1 MFFRRR
7 VDLFNPLLAAG
18 KEALWTALVLM
29 IVLVGRAA
37 WAQNQPPFVLVEVGP
52 IAPVFGAS
60 SVLNPVTNKFY
71 TNGVDGIH
79 VLNLSTKSS
88 TVPGTFG
95 DNLQTWGPLAVN
107 PVKNHIYVPVYDRG
121 LFVIDGDTDTPTD
134 IVVIPKM
141 KPVSAIAV
149 NSLAMPSPKWHD
161 IMSYCDYEW
170 LSDYTYRAVM
180 DRLRAEEALPP
191 PPPPPPP
198 PPAAAAS
205 SSPGAAGAPS
215 PSGTSRPAGTPL
227 LIGTPSDPPS
237 YVGGDFITIVGT
249 ADITQRTGAIR
260 FVHRVQQAKVRP
272 ADRASPVRLRL
283 IDRAGRTIEEVP
295 VPFLPSTD
303 QRPGEDVRGV
313 VDAVIPANAELKAV
327 ELLVAGNVAARYEA
341 PETAHLQSTE
351 IRTSVTRTPA
361 QAVPAGAGRR
371 LQLEWGP
378 PRAAAAVAPG
388 EIRYDVQASRDGG
401 RTWEVLANGVPNP
414 SADVDLSGFANVREI
429 ELRVIANEGF
439 ESREIARRKVER

>member
-149 NSLAMPSPKWHD
+149 NSLNNQLFVAT
-161 IMSYCDYEW
+161 
-170 LSDYTYRAVM
+170 SDGTFRQI
-180 DRLRAEEALPP
+180 DAE
-191 PPPPPPP
+191 
-198 PPAAAAS
+198 
-205 SSPGAAGAPS
+205 
-215 PSGTSRPAGTPL
+215 SGTILATTTLPQYPESLAVNER
-227 LIGTPSDPPS
+227 DNVV
-237 YVGGDFITIVGT
+237 YVGYLPQQGQVGMITAVTSTIDSNNHVILST
-249 ADITQRTGAIR
+249 ADYAIGAIANTVLGR
-260 FVHRVQQAKVRP
+260 GNLEFNPLTNKVYYQT
-272 ADRASPVRLRL
+272 L
-283 IDRAGRTIEEVP
+283 
-295 VPFLPSTD
+295 
-303 QRPGEDVRGV
+303 
-313 VDAVIPANAELKAV
+313 
-327 ELLVAGNVAARYEA
+327 
-341 PETAHLQSTE
+341 
-351 IRTSVTRTPA
+351 SVCPKSSC
-361 QAVPAGAGRR
+361 VM
-371 LQLEWGP
+371 
-378 PRAAAAVAPG
+378 
-388 EIRYDVQASRDGG
+388 
-401 RTWEVLANGVPNP
+401 
-414 SADVDLSGFANVREI
+414 
-429 ELRVIANEGF
+429 
-439 ESREIARRKVER
+439 